1 MDEREIVERREKRK
15 VVARQFNGPSEA
27 CLEISLGCPVY
38 LFLSREHASCKHA
51 RASRVE
57 PGWGWVQL

>member
-1 MDEREIVERREKRK
+1 M
-15 VVARQFNGPSEA
+15 VARQFNGPSEA